1 MGCLGTPSGQTV
13 GRGSGVREKAG
24 EKKRESSAVG
34 PRSAPDSPRID
45 RIAALVPCERR
56 PMAE

>member
-1 MGCLGTPSGQTV
+1 MGTPSGQTV